1 MQNCMILSTEM
12 IRCCHARCFIAIFS
26 VVVES
31 VAGASVSIHL
41 IRLSLIFICSKI
53 WVFFDRINLGESA
66 WNVCVFD
73 RNNAL
78 FVCLFFFSSCFFSLC
93 VCISRGK
100 VGGRQSLHS
109 FAFDSD
115 MRDENQWQNAS
126 SRLTMW
132 ANHVRWKW
140 MINAKKINCSWFCVA
155 SFHGID
161 IPSNRVR
168 AYHFCGCEIDTT
180 QLAYVLNLLSIVV
193 CMFAMLQVI
202 REWVLRGED
211 LVCFLLNSFIAY
223 LPCQLHSNV
232 CAAGRRIES
241 NFHFLKKT
249 DFPSIHWI
257 IHKNK
262 INKNNSTLIHKLK
275 IVYHDNSV
283 CVHQSSRNWLQI
295 KQKGWLPSP
304 FSIYG

>member
-1 MQNCMILSTEM
+1 MVDKC
-12 IRCCHARCFIAIFS
+12 
-26 VVVES
+26 
-31 VAGASVSIHL
+31 
-41 IRLSLIFICSKI
+41 
-53 WVFFDRINLGESA
+53 
-66 WNVCVFD
+66 
-73 RNNAL
+73 
-78 FVCLFFFSSCFFSLC
+78 
-93 VCISRGK
+93 
-100 VGGRQSLHS
+100 
-109 FAFDSD
+109 
-115 MRDENQWQNAS
+115 
-126 SRLTMW
+126 
-132 ANHVRWKW
+132 
-140 MINAKKINCSWFCVA
+140 KKINCSWFCVA

-275 IVYHDNSV
+275 IVSSWQFDNSV